1 MGDFSTTT
9 FRQITCTKNKQRNTR
24 VNKIT
29 EQTDFIDFFRTFLP
43 NTAKQTFFSV
53 AQGTVSNLDH
63 ILGHKA
69 SLSKYRKIEIT
80 SFSGFISLTVIKYP
94 NKKQLRGKRIH
105 IAYNPRLW
113 SSIVGKSKKGA

>member
-1 MGDFSTTT
+1 MVGDFSTTT
-9 FRQITCTKNKQRNTR
+9 FTLRQITWTKTKQRNTR

-53 AQGTVSNLDH
+53 AQGTFSKLSH

-69 SLSKYRKIEIT
+69 NI
-80 SFSGFISLTVIKYP
+80 
-94 NKKQLRGKRIH
+94 GK
-105 IAYNPRLW
+105 L
-113 SSIVGKSKKGA
+113 K